1 MPIKSEAQT
10 VDSGILPSLLVLSCK
25 ASQPEGQLQAK
36 EDGPIA
42 FLWITYLMCP
52 CYVTQ
57 IWRPAN
63 PFHDSNGRMSLMIAL
78 MCSISLVWTLHAAA
92 AGEAGLPKLRPA
104 LLRGI
109 TDSQTSE
116 DQEFQAFGGMSEV
129 MSKRWEVVPEAQSST
144 REGVLQTLEARYVWA
159 LGDGACGALQVE
171 VPPNGCPNIKSM
183 AMVRGAYSSADARS
197 FVAALIQR
205 RRCLDG
211 IGRGQQLFGWHA

>member
-1 MPIKSEAQT
+1 
-10 VDSGILPSLLVLSCK
+10 
-25 ASQPEGQLQAK
+25 
-36 EDGPIA
+36 
-42 FLWITYLMCP
+42 MCP

-144 REGVLQTLEARYVWA
+144 REGVLQALEAGLRGGWGTVP
-159 LGDGACGALQVE
+159 GALF
-171 VPPNGCPNIKSM
+171 KWRLRLM
-183 AMVRGAYSSADARS
+183 H
-197 FVAALIQR
+197 ALTSKAWQ
-205 RRCLDG
+205 
-211 IGRGQQLFGWHA
+211 W